1 MDTLALLNEFVLK
14 VVRHRQTSRCQAWSN
29 WIREDLTSR
38 PYQWLR
44 PEFVP
49 PAPYLVCKPQDSP
62 NGSGLLVQ
70 PALIDAHFRK
80 AWMPYFR
87 REGHPIVTIQAFLD
101 FVGDHLPQEPLLELP
116 ILTGEELYEAAM
128 AKKSTAAGLDGWAWN
143 EIKAL
148 SLSWFVGLALVLRQI
163 ETTGQWPQGL
173 LDAYI
178 AMIPKAEGDSTP
190 LGQRPLCVLP
200 VVYRL
205 WASVRLAHL
214 KEWFYSWVPDS
225 VFSAGKGVSSVDA
238 WYATAV
244 DIEEVLS
251 QAGHSDFHIFVADVV
266 KSFDTVDRD
275 ILDCTLGRLG
285 LPAWFRKVY
294 FSFHRDVRLRFKLAT
309 GLGVA
314 WKRDGGIPQGCPLS
328 MVFIVALYAPWCRH
342 LESQVGITPQLYAD
356 NLKCTSYDVDSVL
369 TAAQYTVS
377 YVRAVG
383 QEASPSKCVLL
394 STSKAARRRMSA
406 WRKRNE
412 GCFWAVKLDVR
423 DLGGHLDVT
432 LRAVAGTLTKR
443 VQIATT
449 QVPAVGALPLGFQRM
464 LGMVR
469 SKYLPGGLHGC
480 EGAAVSVTALSSFRS
495 AISRAVW
502 SKKLPMTNTPALL
515 SLLDAPWG
523 SDPAFFIIWNRFR
536 QLRRYLSYR
545 PDDEARIFRLLDY
558 ASAGSPGHGPIH
570 LLIQSADELGFFWDS
585 EQAGWI
591 RPGLPP
597 LRMMTGPIQHFRS
610 AIWQAWQHKVATDL
624 CKRKGFRGG
633 FGVDIY
639 GSHQLLVSSHFRERD
654 KMLLRAILSGGVWNG
669 FLLSKVKKE
678 DVPCRFCGAPD
689 NDGHLFWDCTFP
701 PFVELRSQPEF
712 LPLMSKDRTHWPRCL
727 LWHGWLPGLSSRT
740 LGTPWA
746 ISSSDLASSCL
757 ENALR
762 PYPLDASSA
771 WQPFLGSG

>member
-1 MDTLALLNEFVLK
+1 MAST
-14 VVRHRQTSRCQAWSN
+14 
-29 WIREDLTSR
+29 
-38 PYQWLR
+38 
-44 PEFVP
+44 
-49 PAPYLVCKPQDSP
+49 YLVCKPQDSP

-70 PALIDAHFRK
+70 PALIDAHFRM
-80 AWMPYFR
+80 AWMPYF
-87 REGHPIVTIQAFLD
+87 PM
-101 FVGDHLPQEPLLELP
+101 
-116 ILTGEELYEAAM
+116 LTGEELYEAAM

-148 SLSWFVGLALVLRQI
+148 SLSWFVGLAVVLRQV
-163 ETTGQWPQGL
+163 EAAGQWPQGL
-173 LDAYI
+173 LDAFF

-214 KEWFYSWVPDS
+214 KDWFYSWVPDS

-238 WYATAV
+238 WFATAI

-251 QAGHSDFHIFVADVV
+251 QAVHSDFHIFVADVV

-275 ILDCTLGRLG
+275 ILGCALGRLG

-328 MVFIVALYAPWCRH
+328 MVFIIALETPWCRH
-342 LESQVGITPQLYAD
+342 LVSLDGISPQLYAD
-356 NLKCTSYDVDSVL
+356 NLKCTSYNVDSVL
-369 TAAQYTVS
+369 AAVQYTVS

-394 STSKAARRRMSA
+394 STSKAARRRMTA
-406 WRKRNE
+406 WRNRNE

-432 LRAVAGTLTKR
+432 LRAVAGTLTNR
-443 VQIATT
+443 VKIATA

-469 SKYLPGGLHGC
+469 SKHLPDGLHGC

-495 AISRAVW
+495 AIARAVW

-523 SDPAFFIIWNRFR
+523 SDPAFFIIWSRFR
-536 QLRRYLSYR
+536 QLRRYLAYR
-545 PDDEARIFRLLDY
+545 PDDKARIFSFIGLCRCWV
-558 ASAGSPGHGPIH
+558 PG
-570 LLIQSADELGFFWDS
+570 
-585 EQAGWI
+585 
-591 RPGLPP
+591 
-597 LRMMTGPIQHFRS
+597 
-610 AIWQAWQHKVATDL
+610 AWA
-624 CKRKGFRGG
+624 
-633 FGVDIY
+633 Y
-639 GSHQLLVSSHFRERD
+639 SSSHP
-654 KMLLRAILSGGVWNG
+654 V
-669 FLLSKVKKE
+669 
-678 DVPCRFCGAPD
+678 C
-689 NDGHLFWDCTFP
+689 
-701 PFVELRSQPEF
+701 
-712 LPLMSKDRTHWPRCL
+712 
-727 LWHGWLPGLSSRT
+727 
-740 LGTPWA
+740 
-746 ISSSDLASSCL
+746 
-757 ENALR
+757 
-762 PYPLDASSA
+762 
-771 WQPFLGSG
+771 